1 MAEAAQGQAVVVADR
16 GVPGDGQ
23 AGAVEFPD
31 RGGQIARQ
39 VREAELLVG
48 VAGARVGLPVLLEAA
63 VLDALVVA
71 RVPGV
76 GGDAAAAH
84 DGEEPVQLGAGV
96 VVRVVAGRHG
106 ELERGA
112 GGGGAPQGV
121 DPLDERDR
129 ARHGQRLLGPP
140 GVHVGRAQVL
150 QADRVLAVHQMQVGE
165 LHERGQR
172 GTAAGPPGLRGGEV
186 GTHLAAPAGAV
197 AEAPVAGARAR
208 GGDGGDGGAAGVR
221 GERGGDR
228 SGLVDGLGHRRLGGA
243 GGRRGLAVGGPQ
255 GVADARGDGGRAR
268 GGEDG
273 TTVDRRRGA
282 GDRAYARHGAI
293 SPSANCVGSGRGSRW
308 CEFPARSGCLAP
320 GMTCA

>member
-1 MAEAAQGQAVVVADR
+1 MALGVVGLPDHVLELLRLGRGQRHQLLAADGVLGEPGVAVAVAAQRQAVVVADR
-16 GVPGDGQ
+16 GVPGDVE
-23 AGAVEFPD
+23 AGAVELPD

-39 VREAELLVG
+39 MREAELLVG
-48 VAGARVGLPVLLEAA
+48 VAGAGVGLPVLLEAA
-63 VLDALVVA
+63 VLDAFVVA

-150 QADRVLAVHQMQVGE
+150 QAHRVLAVHQMQVGE

-221 GERGGDR
+221 GE
-228 SGLVDGLGHRRLGGA
+228 GA
-243 GGRRGLAVGGPQ
+243 STGAAWWTDWATGASAGPAVVAAWLSVGRRA
-255 GVADARGDGGRAR
+255 
-268 GGEDG
+268 
-273 TTVDRRRGA
+273 
-282 GDRAYARHGAI
+282 
-293 SPSANCVGSGRGSRW
+293 
-308 CEFPARSGCLAP
+308 
-320 GMTCA
+320 